1 MTIQNDQQI
10 KNLREGGKR
19 LAAVLAAVRARVAP
33 GVTTRELDALAEE
46 LIIKSGGRPS
56 FKDYRTDGTKH
67 AYPATLCVSVNDEIV
82 HGIPGERAL
91 IEGDIVGLDIGMQY
105 EGIFT
110 DTAITVAVGKISYEQ
125 KKLIEVTRRAL
136 EIGIGV
142 VRDGVHIGDIGAAIQ
157 EYVEGEGFGVVRE
170 LVGHGVGDKVH
181 EDPEIPNWGERGTRE
196 VLREGMV
203 IALEPMVTLG
213 SPKIKVSKDGWVWS
227 TRDGKPAAHFEHTL
241 LVTKRGSEII
251 TKVE

>member
-1 MTIQNDQQI
+1 MKIKSDIQI
-10 KNLREGGKR
+10 KNLREGGKH
-19 LAAVLAAVRARVAP
+19 LATVLLAVRDRVAP

-46 LIIKSGGRPS
+46 LILKSGGVPS
-56 FKDYRTDGTKH
+56 FKNYQTEGTKMT
-67 AYPATLCVSVNDEIV
+67 YPATLCVSVNDEVV
-82 HGIPGERAL
+82 HGIPGDRIL
-91 IEGDIVGLDIGMQY
+91 VEGDIVGLDIGMQY

-110 DTAITVAVGKISYEQ
+110 DTAITVPVGKITDDK
-125 KKLIEVTRRAL
+125 KKLLEVTRHAL
-136 EIGIGV
+136 EIGIAT

-196 VLREGMV
+196 VLTEGMV

-213 SPKIKVSKDGWVWS
+213 SPKVKVSKDGWVWM
-227 TRDGKPAAHFEHTL
+227 TRDKKPAAHFEHTI
-241 LVTKRGSEII
+241 LVTKNGADII
-251 TKVE
+251 TRA